1 MELSMDADL
10 WSRFAEDTAL
20 HHVPRVW
27 SRMPYYLEQKNRR
40 LRTKADEEDGLIRS
54 RYLPDEPRWLR
65 RLKWFLA
72 KGLRVA
78 LKLALRANW

>member
-1 MELSMDADL
+1 MAAASQPA
-10 WSRFAEDTAL
+10 SFA
-20 HHVPRVW
+20 PGW
-27 SRMPYYLEQKNRR
+27 Y
-40 LRTKADEEDGLIRS
+40 TKSDEEDGLIRS

-78 LKLALRANW
+78 LKLARRAYW